1 MSSILVW
8 DLEKEQL
15 LSTIESPADSAISAP
30 VSSCQL
36 NQKICSILH
45 CNGFVS
51 LCCYSPFILKVC
63 FSLVLEYIEPMCIE
77 AHLEA
82 HVYDLY
88 IPTLLGLEEYI
99 NYSLLHGIFC
109 LGFSPT
115 SQGSRRRRQPW
126 PAVGAA
132 PPGRLPA
139 VAG

>member
-15 LSTIESPADSAISAP
+15 LSTIESPAGSAISAL

-63 FSLVLEYIEPMCIE
+63 FSLVLEYIEPMCVE

-82 HVYDLY
+82 HV
-88 IPTLLGLEEYI
+88 
-99 NYSLLHGIFC
+99 
-109 LGFSPT
+109 
-115 SQGSRRRRQPW
+115 
-126 PAVGAA
+126 
-132 PPGRLPA
+132 
-139 VAG
+139 